1 MAGAP
6 DVVDGFHHF
15 IYGFADPSP
24 RPDLWLR
31 DDPATPGRSGGQAG
45 SGTLRILPGRASHGN
60 RVRD

>member
-31 DDPATPGRSGGQAG
+31 DDPGHTGPERWAGRFWDSPDLARPG
-45 SGTLRILPGRASHGN
+45 
-60 RVRD
+60 